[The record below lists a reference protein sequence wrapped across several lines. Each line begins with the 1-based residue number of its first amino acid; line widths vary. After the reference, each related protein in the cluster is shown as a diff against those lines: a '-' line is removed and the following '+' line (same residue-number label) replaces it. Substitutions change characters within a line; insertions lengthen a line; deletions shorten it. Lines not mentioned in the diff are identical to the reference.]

1 MQEQQSNTRKS
12 SRKRSAFV
20 YLTVKPIFLF
30 GKDAAKPFIVETS
43 QLSVKVL
50 GTRFNVKAYTDDEL
64 VTTTL
69 TSGKVEVTPPVQG
82 SQILKPNEQLTY
94 DKKHLPSTL
103 LKFLQPMQMAGSR
116 KLIFT
121 DAPFTEILQT
131 LERRYNVTINHTMNV
146 PASKRYTVRS

>member
-12 SRKRSAFV
+12 SRKRSAL
-20 YLTVKPIFLF
+20 YTLDGEAYFLF

-50 GTRFNVKAYTDDEL
+50 GTQFNVKAYADDEL

-69 TSGKVEVTPPVQG
+69 TSGKVEVTPSVQG

-103 LKFLQPMQMAGSR
+103 LKFLQPMQMDGSR
-116 KLIFT
+116 
-121 DAPFTEILQT
+121 E
-131 LERRYNVTINHTMNV
+131 N
-146 PASKRYTVRS
+146 